1 MYTTTFRRLI
11 DPTANRL
18 ENFWWHVWGSDR
30 KHLSGETL
38 ARIFEEISTGP
49 TIVPLRGPA
58 NRWEPPPVSP
68 PPLSSPS
75 ICLAGRSTNLD
86 VQFLDSLAPP
96 WKPAD
101 NPDES
106 TASTKST
113 KSTDSSKSTDSKP
126 DAALTRPPPHPILK
140 KSRGDSKSGP
150 RPTARFAFPDDEED
164 EASSGSGVEMQRSTS
179 GTREK
184 KAPKKFHAS
193 VGAKRR
199 PALPRRVSSQSS
211 ASEAKEDGGA
221 RVAGKRAARP
231 GVERKI
237 SNEAA
242 RRAIGDMG
250 AVTQTRSL
258 DDVRAEGSAQENGS
272 NGPSAGRLERAPNSD
287 GPTKAP
293 KAHAPRPGPRAQ
305 RPALAAEPTA
315 STTDVAAQGTMADF
329 GRTPPMPLMETVPE
343 GPRQEVPGA
352 AGFVPTRP
360 SPAPP
365 VPLGR
370 SMSQLTLLLEREKE
384 KDRQGGGA

>member
-58 NRWEPPPVSP
+58 NRWEPPPVSSP
-68 PPLSSPS
+68 PRTPCTRP
-75 ICLAGRSTNLD
+75 AERRANPRA
-86 VQFLDSLAPP
+86 QFLDSLAPP
-96 WKPAD
+96 WKPTD
-101 NPDES
+101 NPDAS

-113 KSTDSSKSTDSKP
+113 TSTDSSKSTDSKP
-126 DAALTRPPPHPILK
+126 DAAPARPPPHPILK

-164 EASSGSGVEMQRSTS
+164 EASSGSGVEMQRSAS

-184 KAPKKFHAS
+184 KAPKRFTAS

-211 ASEAKEDGGA
+211 ASEAKEEGGGK
-221 RVAGKRAARP
+221 AGKRRP

-237 SNEAA
+237 SNEVA
-242 RRAIGDMG
+242 RRAVGD
-250 AVTQTRSL
+250 AALVTRTRSL
-258 DDVRAEGSAQENGS
+258 DDVNREDPQENGTT
-272 NGPSAGRLERAPNSD
+272 GPSAGRLERAPNSD
-287 GPTKAP
+287 EPARAP
-293 KAHAPRPGPRAQ
+293 KAHAPRPTPTRAPRS
-305 RPALAAEPTA
+305 ALAAEPTA
-315 STTDVAAQGTMADF
+315 STTAVAAQGTMADF
-329 GRTPPMPLMETVPE
+329 GGTPPMPPMETLPE
-343 GPRQEVPGA
+343 RSANEVPGGA
-352 AGFVPTRP
+352 SLVPTRP
-360 SPAPP
+360 SPTPV

-384 KDRQGGGA
+384 KDRHGGGG

>member
-1 MYTTTFRRLI
+1 M
-11 DPTANRL
+11 
-18 ENFWWHVWGSDR
+18 WGSDR

-58 NRWEPPPVSP
+58 NRWEPPPVSSPPRP
-68 PPLSSPS
+68 PPPRP
-75 ICLAGRSTNLD
+75 AERRANPHA
-86 VQFLDSLAPP
+86 QFLDSLAPP

-101 NPDES
+101 NPDAS

-113 KSTDSSKSTDSKP
+113 TSTDSSKSTDSKP
-126 DAALTRPPPHPILK
+126 DAAPARRPPHPILK

-150 RPTARFAFPDDEED
+150 RPTARFAFPDDDED

-184 KAPKKFHAS
+184 KAPKRFTAS

-211 ASEAKEDGGA
+211 ASEAKEDGG
-221 RVAGKRAARP
+221 RTGKRRP

-237 SNEAA
+237 SNEVA
-242 RRAIGDMG
+242 RRAVGDAAM
-250 AVTQTRSL
+250 VPQTRSL
-258 DDVRAEGSAQENGS
+258 DDVNRGEPQENGTT
-272 NGPSAGRLERAPNSD
+272 GPSAGRLERPPTSD
-287 GPTKAP
+287 EPTRAP
-293 KAHAPRPGPRAQ
+293 KAHAPRPTPTRAPRS
-305 RPALAAEPTA
+305 ALAAEPTA
-315 STTDVAAQGTMADF
+315 STTAVAAQGTMAEF
-329 GRTPPMPLMETVPE
+329 GGTPPLPPMETLPE
-343 GPRQEVPGA
+343 GGGGNEVPGA
-352 AGFVPTRP
+352 ASLVPTRP
-360 SPAPP
+360 SPTPV

-384 KDRQGGGA
+384 KDRLGGGG